1 MLSIEG
7 GIEGVLAALERVWRE
22 ERCLSEPT
30 IVQYRFWLRR
40 FVEQCR
46 QHRLRPKT
54 ELTYAGATRFARE
67 YVRSG
72 DLERDHTVSVA
83 RTALKRA
90 AEALQILGE
99 SLPAWAPR
107 RVRDHRD
114 RPLLREYAEH
124 LRRHRGSAPKTIE
137 NHLRHLG
144 HLLRFLRRRRRAL
157 HRFGLQDIDA
167 LILQRRRH
175 CSVRAVVDLC
185 NVVRSF
191 LRFLHVSGRLKVD
204 LASSVRAPV
213 RRTERPPRALPL
225 KDLQRILRGIGRTTA
240 LGRRDYAMLLMMSA
254 YGCGA
259 GEVIHLQIQD
269 IDWQG
274 QKLRLMRPKTRTEIL
289 LPLLPAVAS
298 ALADYLRQ
306 GRPGRAPTQAVF
318 VRAMPPFRALSSSS
332 AVRHT
337 LHRHARRAGVKAAFL
352 GSHALRHTHACR
364 QMEIGTPAKLIGDIL
379 GHRDP
384 ESTSAYLRVSIEH
397 LRRLALPV
405 PR

>member
-7 GIEGVLAALERVWRE
+7 EIRGTLAALERVWRE
-22 ERCLSEPT
+22 VRCLSEPT

-40 FVEQCR
+40 FLEQCR
-46 QHRLRPKT
+46 QRRLRPKT
-54 ELTYAGATRFARE
+54 QLTHAGATRFARK
-67 YVRSG
+67 YVRGG

-99 SLPAWAPR
+99 SVPAWAPER
-107 RVRDHRD
+107 SRAHRD
-114 RPLLREYAEH
+114 GPLLSEYAEH
-124 LRRHRGSAPKTIE
+124 LRRHRGSAPKTIS
-137 NHLRHLG
+137 NHLGHLD
-144 HLLRFLRRRRRAL
+144 HLLRFLRRRHRAL
-157 HRFGLQDIDA
+157 RRLRLRDIDT

-175 CSVRAVVDLC
+175 CSARTVVDLC
-185 NVVRSF
+185 NAVRSF

-213 RRTERPPRALPL
+213 RRTERPPRALPW
-225 KDLQRILRGIGRTTA
+225 KDLQRILRGIERTTT

-274 QKLRLMRPKTRTEIL
+274 QKLRLRRPKTRTEIL
-289 LPLLPAVAS
+289 LPLLPAVAR
-298 ALADYLRQ
+298 ALADYLRR
-306 GRPGRAPTQAVF
+306 GRSVRATTQAVF
-318 VRAMPPFRALSSSS
+318 VRAMPPHGALSSSS

-384 ESTSAYLRVSIEH
+384 ESTSAYLRVSIER